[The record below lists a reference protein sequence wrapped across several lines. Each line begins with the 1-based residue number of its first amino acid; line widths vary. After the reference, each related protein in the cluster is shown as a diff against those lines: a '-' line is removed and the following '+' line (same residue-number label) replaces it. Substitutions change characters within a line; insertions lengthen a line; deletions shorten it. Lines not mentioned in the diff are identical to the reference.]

1 LVKKKDELPDW
12 VLDDIKNAK
21 FAKPEPLTRMGYI
34 LEIYEA
40 DKKIDAQLYESVEDG
55 RHIVTLDL
63 PKNVKTSEC
72 QTGVVY
78 EFGISMLKAPLA
90 KKTVEFL
97 KKEKEIEMSAIYQFE
112 LQKLTLMDVASD
124 DMSGDSE
131 E

>member
-1 LVKKKDELPDW
+1 MVKKKDELPDW

-34 LEIYEA
+34 LEIYES
-40 DKKIDAQLYESVEDG
+40 DKKIDAQLYEAVEDG

-63 PKNVKTSEC
+63 PKNVKASEC

-90 KKTVEFL
+90 KKTIEFL

-124 DMSGDSE
+124 DTSGESE